1 MAHKIDIVKRDAK
14 TRKQILLG
22 FVAFCD
28 EYYYGDVLDCLAA
41 GHANKL
47 EGHPLFEDALGAV
60 DSDAEADAFLKLFWQ
75 EELDAQPRLKYPH
88 AMVTWLKRAYTIA
101 RMSLERIAQYLGKTI
116 QSVRM
121 KLVKMHLYQKPA

>member
-1 MAHKIDIVKRDAK
+1 MAKKIDVVKKDAR

-28 EYYYGDVLDCLAA
+28 EYYHGDVLDCLVA
-41 GHANKL
+41 GHADKL
-47 EGHPLFEDALGAV
+47 EGHPLFEDALGAT
-60 DSDAEADAFLKLFWQ
+60 DSPDEADQFLKMFWKA
-75 EELDAQPRLKYPH
+75 ELEAQPRLKYPH
-88 AMVTWLKRAYTIA
+88 AMVTWLKRAYTVA
-101 RMSLERIAQYLGKTI
+101 KMSLERIARFLNKTV